1 MTLVS
6 RVQTALTNIAFARRY
21 TLRFLNELPAA
32 DWFRMPPGGVTHVA
46 WQVGHLA
53 FAEYRLALER
63 IRGPKRDDV
72 NLLSASFLKC
82 FGRDSVPDPDPA
94 TCPTPEEIRAV
105 FDRIHERVLEELPT
119 TPDDALDE
127 APVKPHMLCKTKL
140 ECLHWCSHHEAV
152 HAGQIGLIR
161 RLLGYPP
168 IW

>member
-1 MTLVS
+1 MP
-6 RVQTALTNIAFARRY
+6 RVQTALSNLVFARKY
-21 TLRFLNELPAA
+21 TLRFLDALPVA
-32 DWFRMPPGGVTHVA
+32 DWFRTPAGGVTHVA

-63 IRGPKRDDV
+63 IRGQRPEDA
-72 NLLSASFLKC
+72 NLIAESFLQT
-82 FGRDSVPDPDPA
+82 FGRDSTADPDPA
-94 TCPTPEEIRAV
+94 RYPTPEEIRTV
-105 FDRIHERVLEELPT
+105 FDRVHERVLAELPGVPDGT
-119 TPDDALDE
+119 LDDAPLR
-127 APVKPHMLCKTKL
+127 PHQLCKTKL